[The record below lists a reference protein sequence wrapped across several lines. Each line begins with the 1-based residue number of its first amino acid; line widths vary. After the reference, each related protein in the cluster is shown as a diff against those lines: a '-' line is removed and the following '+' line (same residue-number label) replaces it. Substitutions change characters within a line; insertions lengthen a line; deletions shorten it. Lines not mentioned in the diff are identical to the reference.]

1 MLKARLTEV
10 DEEME
15 KLTSNE
21 RLSADKVVELVD
33 LLRVEVSRNDENGRA
48 MECIEVGAL
57 PCCVLCCAVCCA
69 VLCCAVLCC
78 AVLCCAVLYCTV
90 LCCVV
95 LQRAC

>member
-1 MLKARLTEV
+1 MLKTRLTEV

-57 PCCVLCCAVCCA
+57 NCLAHVLCCSVHAKWTVFEVIHARILYNQIATADCA
-69 VLCCAVLCC
+69 ICHSHR
-78 AVLCCAVLYCTV
+78 T
-90 LCCVV
+90 
-95 LQRAC
+95 

>member
-1 MLKARLTEV
+1 MLKQRLTEV

-57 PCCVLCCAVCCA
+57 HCTASHISNYMCCVLCCAC
-69 VLCCAVLCC
+69 
-78 AVLCCAVLYCTV
+78 
-90 LCCVV
+90 
-95 LQRAC
+95 

>member
-1 MLKARLTEV
+1 MLKTRLTEV

-57 PCCVLCCAVCCA
+57 H
-69 VLCCAVLCC
+69 
-78 AVLCCAVLYCTV
+78 CTAGHTSNRV
-90 LCCVV
+90 EACM
-95 LQRAC
+95 RA